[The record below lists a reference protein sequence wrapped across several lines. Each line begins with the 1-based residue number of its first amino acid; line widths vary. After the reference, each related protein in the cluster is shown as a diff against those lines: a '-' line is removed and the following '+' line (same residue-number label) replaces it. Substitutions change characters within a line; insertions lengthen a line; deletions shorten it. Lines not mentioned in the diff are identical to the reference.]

1 VAGDY
6 APLGATEAP
15 PGSRG
20 ARLADRG
27 VTLAEFEDYLRT
39 VNNRD
44 GRPYEGA
51 NINACVAPA
60 RTWMHG

>member
-1 VAGDY
+1 M
-6 APLGATEAP
+6 
-15 PGSRG
+15 
-20 ARLADRG
+20 
-27 VTLAEFEDYLRT
+27 LAEFEDYLRT

-44 GRPYEGA
+44 GRPHEGA